1 MFSGPTLKSM
11 VNIAFEGCCHGEL
24 DKIYKSLQK
33 LSVPID
39 LLIIGGDF
47 QAARNWRD
55 LNCMAVPAK
64 YHRLGDFHAYYSGKT
79 VAPILTLFIGGNHEA
94 SNYLWELYYGGWVAP
109 NIYYVGAGNILNF
122 GGVRIGGLSGIWKEG
137 DYYKG
142 HFERV
147 PYTEGTK
154 RSIYHVRQYDVLK
167 LYQVSE
173 QVEIMVSHDWPAGV
187 EHFGRLNELLTK
199 KKFLKSDIDNKAL
212 GSPPAMSLLGRIRP
226 RCWLSAH
233 LHVKYA
239 AIVKHKQTG
248 ESTIVRTGQAN
259 PMTECVR
266 QISTTIMPKEG
277 SAENARGVRI
287 GIDDVMPTTADGAVP
302 NTYANED
309 EIEIDIFSG
318 EEASRCP
325 STDDK
330 SLVEE
335 SDGDQHNL
343 AIEVPGQVLTT
354 SLVRQIEALPEERA
368 NAISDLTTSAR
379 LVPIEDEAAT
389 RHTEITKRDS
399 GFTETRFLALDK
411 CLPRREFLQVIQVPT
426 QERIGTAH
434 QLCYDPEWLAIT
446 KATEPYM
453 SLDERQPK
461 LFATATEQEV
471 LEESIRKAREWVQ
484 KNIVEV
490 GKLEIPSNFVHTAP
504 FSQSDDS
511 SMRTAKFQP
520 IEYNNA
526 QTQDFCDL
534 LGIPN
539 RIWRGHGQ

>member
-1 MFSGPTLKSM
+1 MFSGLSRESM
-11 VNIAFEGCCHGEL
+11 VNIVFEGCCHGEL

-64 YHRLGDFHAYYSGKT
+64 YQRLGDFHAYYSGKK
-79 VAPILTLFIGGNHEA
+79 VAPITTIFVGGNHEA

-109 NIYYVGAGNILNF
+109 NIYYIGAGNILNF
-122 GGVRIGGLSGIWKEG
+122 DGVRIGGLSGIWKEG

-154 RSIYHVRQYDVLK
+154 RSIYHIRQYDVLK

-199 KKFLKSDIDNKAL
+199 KKFLKSDIDSKAL

-226 RCWLSAH
+226 RHWLSAH

-239 AIVKHKQTG
+239 AIVKHKPTCQPTSV
-248 ESTIVRTGQAN
+248 STDQATQ
-259 PMTECVR
+259 MTECFR
-266 QISTTIMPKEG
+266 QISTTVISNDGPAG
-277 SAENARGVRI
+277 NARGVRI
-287 GIDDVMPTTADGAVP
+287 GLDDLMPTTVDGAVP

-318 EEASRCP
+318 QDASRSLSP
-325 STDDK
+325 DDKNLVEDRDDNQDNLATDIPVQSVTK
-330 SLVEE
+330 SLV
-335 SDGDQHNL
+335 
-343 AIEVPGQVLTT
+343 GQ
-354 SLVRQIEALPEERA
+354 IDALPEIRV
-368 NAISDLTTSAR
+368 NAISDRTASAR
-379 LVPIEDEAAT
+379 LVPIEDEAGT
-389 RHTEITKRDS
+389 SSTENTKGDT

-426 QERIGTAH
+426 QEHIGTTH

-446 KATEPYM
+446 KAMSPYM
-453 SLDERQPK
+453 SLDERQPQ
-461 LFATATEQEV
+461 LFATATEREA

-484 KNIVEV
+484 KNVVEV

-504 FSQSDDS
+504 FSQSADS
-511 SMRTAKFQP
+511 SMRTGNLQP
-520 IEYNNA
+520 TEYNNT
-526 QTQDFCDL
+526 QTQDFCDM

-539 RIWRGHGQ
+539 RIWRDQGQ

>member
-1 MFSGPTLKSM
+1 M

-24 DKIYKSLQK
+24 DKIYNSLQK

-64 YHRLGDFHAYYSGKT
+64 YHRLGDFHAYYSGKK
-79 VAPILTLFIGGNHEA
+79 VAPITTIFVGGNHEA

-109 NIYYVGAGNILNF
+109 NIYYTGAGNILNF
-122 GGVRIGGLSGIWKEG
+122 DGVRIGGLSGIWKEG

-167 LYQVSE
+167 LYQVSG

-187 EHFGRLNELLTK
+187 EQFGRLNELLTK
-199 KKFLKSDIDNKAL
+199 KKFLKSDIDSKAL

-226 RCWLSAH
+226 RHWLSAH

-239 AIVKHKQTG
+239 AIVKHRPTG
-248 ESTIVRTGQAN
+248 RPTSMSTDQATQ
-259 PMTECVR
+259 MTENFR
-266 QISTTIMPKEG
+266 QISATVISKDGPAG
-277 SAENARGVRI
+277 NARGVRI
-287 GIDDVMPTTADGAVP
+287 GRDTLMPTTVDGAVL
-302 NTYANED
+302 NSYANED

-318 EEASRCP
+318 QEGSRSLSPEDKNLVEA
-325 STDDK
+325 DDDNQDNLATAITVQGVTN
-330 SLVEE
+330 SLVGPID
-335 SDGDQHNL
+335 S
-343 AIEVPGQVLTT
+343 
-354 SLVRQIEALPEERA
+354 LPEIRV
-368 NAISDLTTSAR
+368 NGMSDRTPSAR
-379 LVPIEDEAAT
+379 LLTIEDEAGT
-389 RHTEITKRDS
+389 SSTESKRGDT

-411 CLPRREFLQVIQVPT
+411 CLPRREFLQVMQVPT
-426 QERIGTAH
+426 QEHIGEHH

-446 KATEPYM
+446 KAMEPYM
-453 SLDERQPK
+453 SLYERQPK
-461 LFATATEQEV
+461 LFATAAEQEA

-504 FSQSDDS
+504 FSHSDDS

-520 IEYNNA
+520 TEYNNT
-526 QTQDFCDL
+526 QTQDFCDM

-539 RIWRGHGQ
+539 RIWREQRQ